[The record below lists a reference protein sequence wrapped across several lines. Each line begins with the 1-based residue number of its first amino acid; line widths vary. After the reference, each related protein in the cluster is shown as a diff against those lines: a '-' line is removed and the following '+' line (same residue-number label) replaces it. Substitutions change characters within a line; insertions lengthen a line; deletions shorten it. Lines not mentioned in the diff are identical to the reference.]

1 MSPRHR
7 IVLPLAAGLAAAG
20 GIAALALL
28 IALPSRWK
36 SDTIPPPGLETAL
49 TEFDAGRSEQGL
61 AELARVRRRWTHPL
75 WNRRVEFLAAYWS
88 ARLQLLQPALRHLE
102 RLGPLEPFLS
112 ADQPGFP
119 LAPQA
124 AALEGSLLLRL
135 NRAPEAARILDPL
148 TRRFERLAPGEDALE
163 TWALAA
169 SAAGQR
175 LTVLTRLDELRGARR
190 LSAPERFQLLSGRI
204 RLEGGDAPGAAAIFK
219 SVFCRFPQG
228 SAAARALE
236 LLQALPAPVKGW
248 SRSDLPMLLQ
258 RASLLREAGDT
269 RGAADTWAF
278 AREQIPGVRNDP
290 EINIHWGAALAVDGQ
305 YDRAAACLPSLPSD
319 PLLARELLLA
329 RGRIELARDHPAR
342 ARELLRPILSSP
354 EIPAKLEANLLL
366 AEAAERSGRY
376 RDAFRHYSAALPIM
390 GASSRA
396 DLVAW
401 RTGWLA
407 FKLARHSEAIAVFN
421 RLDRP
426 GAPSGYRAGALYW
439 AARAEEARRH
449 LAEARRLLLLTK
461 ERYRNDYYGVRAAAR
476 LGMSSPPAQNL
487 RAATLATPRLA
498 PVPSSGQDGQS
509 VPEGLPRPEDYP
521 VPERLSVAAG
531 RELEA
536 LHLPVEAARVYG
548 FALRS
553 RPDDRVL
560 NLRLADLALDRGE
573 RAAAVPYLRAAYPDL
588 LSASSPSLPRR
599 HREALY
605 PIERWDEIRRAALG
619 RSLDPY
625 LVCSLILQESAFNPL
640 AVSRAGALG
649 LMQLVPETAQAL
661 AHQVGAGPIEREKL
675 FDPQVNI
682 LLGTAFLSDLLRQY
696 GGRLEVALAAYNAG
710 ASRAARWWA
719 GSHGDAE
726 RFVEEIPFTETR
738 LYVKRIISNR
748 RMYELLY
755 GSPPGLLVTPKATHA
770 VQ

>member
-88 ARLQLLQPALRHLE
+88 ARLQLLQPALLHLE

-148 TRRFERLAPGEDALE
+148 TRRFERFAPGEDALE

-175 LTVLTRLDELRGARR
+175 PTVLTRLDELRGARR

-278 AREQIPGVRNDP
+278 AREQMSGGRDDP
-290 EINIHWGAALAVDGQ
+290 EINI
-305 YDRAAACLPSLPSD
+305 
-319 PLLARELLLA
+319 
-329 RGRIELARDHPAR
+329 
-342 ARELLRPILSSP
+342 
-354 EIPAKLEANLLL
+354 
-366 AEAAERSGRY
+366 
-376 RDAFRHYSAALPIM
+376 
-390 GASSRA
+390 SR
-396 DLVAW
+396 V
-401 RTGWLA
+401 RTRVKQGG
-407 FKLARHSEAIAVFN
+407 H
-421 RLDRP
+421 
-426 GAPSGYRAGALYW
+426 
-439 AARAEEARRH
+439 
-449 LAEARRLLLLTK
+449 
-461 ERYRNDYYGVRAAAR
+461 
-476 LGMSSPPAQNL
+476 
-487 RAATLATPRLA
+487 
-498 PVPSSGQDGQS
+498 
-509 VPEGLPRPEDYP
+509 P
-521 VPERLSVAAG
+521 VPEEKIA
-531 RELEA
+531 
-536 LHLPVEAARVYG
+536 
-548 FALRS
+548 
-553 RPDDRVL
+553 
-560 NLRLADLALDRGE
+560 
-573 RAAAVPYLRAAYPDL
+573 
-588 LSASSPSLPRR
+588 PR
-599 HREALY
+599 Y
-605 PIERWDEIRRAALG
+605 Y
-619 RSLDPY
+619 RSLDLLMEAIRHTNRAY
-625 LVCSLILQESAFNPL
+625 IFDNSGHQQERTWL
-640 AVSRAGALG
+640 AEITDGRTLEMKTDQVPAWFKRAVLDK
-649 LMQLVPETAQAL
+649 
-661 AHQVGAGPIEREKL
+661 I
-675 FDPQVNI
+675 
-682 LLGTAFLSDLLRQY
+682 
-696 GGRLEVALAAYNAG
+696 
-710 ASRAARWWA
+710 
-719 GSHGDAE
+719 
-726 RFVEEIPFTETR
+726 
-738 LYVKRIISNR
+738 
-748 RMYELLY
+748 
-755 GSPPGLLVTPKATHA
+755 SPPPSAK
-770 VQ
+770 